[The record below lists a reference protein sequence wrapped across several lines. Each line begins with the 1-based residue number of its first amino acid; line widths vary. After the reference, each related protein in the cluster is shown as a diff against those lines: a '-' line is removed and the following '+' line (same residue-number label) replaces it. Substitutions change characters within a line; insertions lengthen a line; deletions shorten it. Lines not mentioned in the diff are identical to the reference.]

1 MKGKS
6 SGNNRTQTAEPAGV
20 SLRRGASALLWTAS
34 LSGVFFGLRELDA
47 QARQIGTHERAADVR
62 IEFVDVP
69 AWLREPRNRDILEEV
84 AATAE
89 YRGEQGTHSA
99 RLCEDVGVSLERSPW
114 LKTVRQVEKRSDGLV
129 RVSATFRAPLTMV
142 VRGGWAYLVDEAGVR
157 LPRQVRIDFVPPAD
171 WILLTGSQGAIPKVG
186 ETFNGPDVAAG
197 LRLVKTVVERAA
209 LGMLRARADL
219 RAVDVSNYKGRV
231 DARDA
236 WIRITTSSPESYI
249 RWGLPPGEEY
259 GIEASA
265 PMKLAVLEELCRR
278 NGGTLPKIG
287 PVDVRNDDRVILG
300 GS

>member
-1 MKGKS
+1 MKRKSNGKPE
-6 SGNNRTQTAEPAGV
+6 NEIATGV
-20 SLRRGASALLWTAS
+20 SLRRGFSALLWTAS
-34 LSGVFFGLRELDA
+34 LSAVVFGLREVDV
-47 QARQIGTHERAADVR
+47 QARQLGPNERAADVR

-69 AWLREPRNRDILEEV
+69 AWLREPGNRDILEEV
-84 AATAE
+84 AETAE
-89 YRGEQGTHSA
+89 YRSDQGIHSA
-99 RLCEDVGVSLERSPW
+99 RLCEDVGLSLERSAW
-114 LKTVRQVEKRSDGLV
+114 LKSVRQVEKRSDGLV

-157 LPRQVRIDFVPPAD
+157 LPRQVLIDFVPRAD

-197 LRLVKTVVERAA
+197 LRLIKTLVERAA
-209 LGMLRARADL
+209 LGMLRARTDL
-219 RAVDVSNYKGRV
+219 RAVDVSNYKGRA

-236 WIRITTSSPESYI
+236 WIRIATSSPESYI

-265 PMKLAVLEELCRR
+265 EMKLAVLEELCRR
-278 NGGTLPKIG
+278 NGGNLPKIG